1 MDKLLELL
9 EKLVRAIFGPGD
21 EQDTGEPEPA
31 PQAPKAEAVTGWE
44 GGPPYRYIDVSRYQG
59 LIDWA
64 QVAAAGY
71 KGAMLKT
78 VSTNH
83 KLSKRSDGL
92 YIDPTFETN
101 YRNARAA
108 GLDVGVYYY
117 TYATS
122 EAMADAEL
130 ALLRQAVYG
139 KELTL
144 PVAVDVE
151 DNRLTSLDKQSLTD
165 LTAYAL
171 HEVEQM
177 GFYAQ
182 LYTYTG
188 FAKAHLYV
196 DGAALQPYDVWL
208 ADYTGKTPNVTFNYN
223 AHQHT
228 SKGAVPGI
236 SGNVDLNV
244 TTLNYP
250 SIIEKKGL
258 TRLRE
263 GA

>member
-21 EQDTGEPEPA
+21 EQDMGEPEPT

-130 ALLRQAVYG
+130 SLLRQAVYG
-139 KELTL
+139 KEFSL
-144 PVAVDVE
+144 PVCVDVE
-151 DNRLTSLDKQSLTD
+151 ENKLKQLSTLDLSNLV
-165 LTAYAL
+165 AYAL
-171 HEVEQM
+171 EQVEKM

-182 LYTYTG
+182 LYTYTHYSNMELDMG
-188 FAKAHLYV
+188 RLANRW
-196 DGAALQPYDVWL
+196 DVWL
-208 ADYTGKTPNVTFNYN
+208 SDTTGHTPAVGYHYN
-223 AHQHT
+223 AHQH
-228 SKGAVPGI
+228 SSEGRVPGI
-236 SGNVDLNV
+236 TGNVDLNV

-250 SIIEKKGL
+250 RIIRKKGL

>member
-1 MDKLLELL
+1 MGKLLELL

-21 EQDTGEPEPA
+21 ERDTGEPEPA
-31 PQAPKAEAVTGWE
+31 PQAPKAEAVAGWE

-78 VSTNH
+78 VSTNY
-83 KLSKRSDGL
+83 KLSKRADGL

-130 ALLRQAVYG
+130 ALVRKAVYG
-139 KELTL
+139 KELTMPL
-144 PVAVDVE
+144 AVDVE
-151 DNRLTSLDKQSLTD
+151 ENKLKPMSTLDLTN

-171 HEVEQM
+171 EQVEKM

-182 LYTYTG
+182 LYTYTHYSNMELDMG
-188 FAKAHLYV
+188 RLANRW
-196 DGAALQPYDVWL
+196 DVWL
-208 ADYTGKTPNVTFNYN
+208 SDTTGHTPAVGYHYN
-223 AHQHT
+223 AHQH
-228 SKGAVPGI
+228 SSEGRVPGI
-236 SGNVDLNV
+236 TGNVDLNV

-250 SIIEKKGL
+250 RIIRKKGL

>member
-1 MDKLLELL
+1 MSKLLELL

-21 EQDTGEPEPA
+21 EPDMGEPEPA
-31 PQAPKAEAVTGWE
+31 PQAPEVEAVTGWE
-44 GGPPYRYIDVSRYQG
+44 GGPPYRYIDVSRWQG

-78 VSTNH
+78 VSTNY
-83 KLSKRSDGL
+83 KLSKREDGL

-108 GLDVGVYYY
+108 GLDVGIYYY

-139 KELTL
+139 KEFSL
-144 PVAVDVE
+144 PVCVDVE
-151 DNRLTSLDKQSLTD
+151 ENKLKQLSTLDLSNLV
-165 LTAYAL
+165 AYAL
-171 HEVEQM
+171 EQVEKM

-188 FAKAHLYV
+188 YKYELDMARLSSRW
-196 DGAALQPYDVWL
+196 DVWL
-208 ADYTGKTPNVTFNYN
+208 ADYTGEAPNVTFNYN

-228 SKGAVPGI
+228 SKGSVPGI

-250 SIIEKKGL
+250 RIIEKKGL

-263 GA
+263 GK

>member
-1 MDKLLELL
+1 MGKLLEFL

-21 EQDTGEPEPA
+21 EPDMGEPEPA
-31 PQAPKAEAVTGWE
+31 PQAPEVEAVTGWE
-44 GGPPYRYIDVSRYQG
+44 GGPPYRYIDVSRWQG

-78 VSTNH
+78 VSTNY
-83 KLSKRSDGL
+83 KLSKREDGL

-108 GLDVGVYYY
+108 GLDVGIYYY

-139 KELTL
+139 KEFSL
-144 PVAVDVE
+144 PVCVDVE
-151 DNRLTSLDKQSLTD
+151 ENKLKQLSTLDLSNLV
-165 LTAYAL
+165 AYAL
-171 HEVEQM
+171 EQVEKM

-188 FAKAHLYV
+188 YKYELDMARLSSRW
-196 DGAALQPYDVWL
+196 DVWL
-208 ADYTGKTPNVTFNYN
+208 ADYTGETPNVTFNYN

-250 SIIEKKGL
+250 RIIEKKGL

>member
-1 MDKLLELL
+1 MGKLLELL

-21 EQDTGEPEPA
+21 ERDTGEATPA
-31 PQAPKAEAVTGWE
+31 PAVPKAEAVTGWE
-44 GGPPYRYIDVSRYQG
+44 GDRPHRYIDVSRYQG

-78 VSTNH
+78 VSTNR

-101 YRNARAA
+101 YRNAKAA

-122 EAMADAEL
+122 EAMADEEL

-151 DNRLTSLDKQSLTD
+151 NEALAVLKPKD
-165 LTAYAL
+165 LTNLAAYHL
-171 HEVEQM
+171 EQIEKM
-177 GFYAQ
+177 GFFSQ
-182 LYTYTG
+182 FYTYTSY
-188 FAKAHLYV
+188 ANVHL
-196 DGAALQPYDVWL
+196 DMARLSGRWDVWL

-250 SIIEKKGL
+250 KIIRKKGL

-263 GA
+263 GK

>member
-1 MDKLLELL
+1 MEKLLEFLSEL
-9 EKLVRAIFGPGD
+9 VKVFFCEKS
-21 EQDTGEPEPA
+21 ENPA
-31 PQAPKAEAVTGWE
+31 PETPRETPVEEAVTGWE
-44 GGPPYRYIDVSRYQG
+44 SDPPYRYIDVSRYQG
-59 LIDWA
+59 AIDWA

-78 VSTNH
+78 VSTNRRF
-83 KLSKRSDGL
+83 SKRADGL
-92 YIDPTFETN
+92 YIDPTFEDN
-101 YRNARAA
+101 YKNAKAA

-130 ALLRQAVYG
+130 ALVRQAVCG
-139 KELTL
+139 KELTM

-151 DNRLTSLDKQSLTD
+151 ENKLKQLSTLDLSN

-171 HEVEQM
+171 EQVEKM

-188 FAKAHLYV
+188 YKYELDMARLSSRW
-196 DGAALQPYDVWL
+196 DVWL
-208 ADYTGKTPNVTFNYN
+208 ADYTGKPPAVTFRYN
-223 AHQHT
+223 SHQHT

-250 SIIEKKGL
+250 RIIRKKGL

-263 GA
+263 GK

>member
-1 MDKLLELL
+1 MEKFLEF
-9 EKLVRAIFGPGD
+9 LVGLVKALFGGD
-21 EQDTGEPEPA
+21 GESPA
-31 PQAPKAEAVTGWE
+31 PETPRETPVEETVTGWE
-44 GGPPYRYIDVSRYQG
+44 GDPPYRYIDVSRYQG
-59 LIDWA
+59 AIDWA

-71 KGAMLKT
+71 KGVMLKT
-78 VSTNH
+78 VSTNK
-83 KLSKRSDGL
+83 KLSKRADGL

-101 YRNARAA
+101 YCNARAA

-130 ALLRQAVYG
+130 ALVRQAVYG
-139 KELTL
+139 KELTMPL
-144 PVAVDVE
+144 AVDVE
-151 DNRLTSLDKQSLTD
+151 ENKLKPMSTLD
-165 LTAYAL
+165 LTNLAAYAL
-171 HEVEQM
+171 EQVEKM

-188 FAKAHLYV
+188 YSYELDMQRLA
-196 DGAALQPYDVWL
+196 GRWDVWL
-208 ADYTGKTPNVTFNYN
+208 ADYTGKTPKVDYIYH

-228 SKGAVPGI
+228 SKGSVPGI

-244 TTLNYP
+244 TTRNYP
-250 SIIEKKGL
+250 KIIRKKGL

>member
-1 MDKLLELL
+1 MGKLLELL

-21 EQDTGEPEPA
+21 ERDAGEPEPA
-31 PQAPKAEAVTGWE
+31 PQAPEAEAVTGWE

-78 VSTNH
+78 VSTNY
-83 KLSKRSDGL
+83 KLSKRADGL

-139 KELTL
+139 KEFSL
-144 PVAVDVE
+144 PVCVDVE
-151 DNRLTSLDKQSLTD
+151 ENKLKPMSTLDLTN

-171 HEVEQM
+171 EQVEKM

-182 LYTYTG
+182 LYTYTYYSNMELDMG
-188 FAKAHLYV
+188 RLANRW
-196 DGAALQPYDVWL
+196 DVWL
-208 ADYTGKTPNVTFNYN
+208 SDTTGSTPKVNYRYN
-223 AHQHT
+223 AHQHNHH
-228 SKGAVPGI
+228 GCVPGI
-236 SGNVDLNV
+236 TGDADLNV

-250 SIIEKKGL
+250 KIIKTKGL

-263 GA
+263 A

>member
-1 MDKLLELL
+1 MKAFFEFISKLLAALSH
-9 EKLVRAIFGPGD
+9 AAGD
-21 EQDTGEPEPA
+21 
-31 PQAPKAEAVTGWE
+31 KAEEPDAPTPEKVPTVDAMIGWAGE
-44 GGPPYRYIDVSRYQG
+44 PPYRYIDVSRYQG
-59 LIDWA
+59 EINWA

-78 VSTNH
+78 VSTNR
-83 KLSKRSDGL
+83 KLSKQADGL
-92 YIDPTFETN
+92 YIDPTFEDN
-101 YRNARAA
+101 YKNAKAA

-130 ALLRQAVYG
+130 ALVRQAVYG

-144 PVAVDVE
+144 PLAVDVE
-151 DNRLTSLDKQSLTD
+151 ENKLKQLSTLDLSN

-171 HEVEQM
+171 EQVERM

-188 FAKAHLYV
+188 YKYELDMARLSSRW
-196 DGAALQPYDVWL
+196 DVWL
-208 ADYTGKTPNVTFNYN
+208 ADYTGKTPKVGFKYN

-228 SKGAVPGI
+228 SKGSVPGI

-244 TTLNYP
+244 TTINYP
-250 SIIEKKGL
+250 KIIRKKGL

-263 GA
+263 GK

>member
-1 MDKLLELL
+1 MSKLLELL

-21 EQDTGEPEPA
+21 KQDTGEPEPA
-31 PQAPKAEAVTGWE
+31 PQAPKAEAVTGWQ
-44 GGPPYRYIDVSRYQG
+44 GGPPYRFVDVSRYQG

-78 VSTNH
+78 VSTNRR
-83 KLSKRSDGL
+83 LSKRADGL

-130 ALLRQAVYG
+130 ALLRQAVRG

-144 PVAVDVE
+144 PVAVDME
-151 DNRLTSLDKQSLTD
+151 DAMLTVHKPKD
-165 LTAYAL
+165 LTNLAAYHL
-171 HEVEQM
+171 EQIEKM
-177 GFYAQ
+177 GFFAQ
-182 LYTYTG
+182 FYTYTSY
-188 FAKAHLYV
+188 ANAHL
-196 DGAALQPYDVWL
+196 DMARLAGRWDVWL
-208 ADYTGKTPNVTFNYN
+208 ADYTGETPNVTFNYN

-236 SGNVDLNV
+236 TGNVDLNV

-250 SIIEKKGL
+250 RIIRKKGL

-263 GA
+263 GK

>member
-1 MDKLLELL
+1 MEFLVGLLKVLFCGKSES
-9 EKLVRAIFGPGD
+9 
-21 EQDTGEPEPA
+21 PA
-31 PQAPKAEAVTGWE
+31 PETPRETPIEEAVTGWE
-44 GGPPYRYIDVSRYQG
+44 GDPPYRYIDVSRYQG
-59 LIDWA
+59 AIDWA

-83 KLSKRSDGL
+83 KLSKRADGL

-101 YRNARAA
+101 YRNAKAA

-130 ALLRQAVYG
+130 SLLRQAVHG

-144 PVAVDVE
+144 PVTVDVE
-151 DNRLTSLDKQSLTD
+151 DNELKPMSTIDLTN

-171 HEVEQM
+171 EQVEKM

-182 LYTYTG
+182 LYTYTSYAN
-188 FAKAHLYV
+188 AKLDMERLA
-196 DGAALQPYDVWL
+196 GRWDVWL
-208 ADYTGKTPNVTFNYN
+208 ADYTGKTPKVSFKYN

-250 SIIEKKGL
+250 KIIRKKGL

-263 GA
+263 GK

>member
-1 MDKLLELL
+1 MGKLLELL

-21 EQDTGEPEPA
+21 ERDTGEATPA
-31 PQAPKAEAVTGWE
+31 PAVPKAEAVTGWE
-44 GGPPYRYIDVSRYQG
+44 GDRPHRYIDVSRYQG

-78 VSTNH
+78 VSTNR

-101 YRNARAA
+101 YRNAKAA

-117 TYATS
+117 TCATS
-122 EAMADAEL
+122 EAMADEEL

-144 PVAVDVE
+144 PVAVDLE
-151 DNRLTSLDKQSLTD
+151 SLNLVGMPYGD
-165 LTAYAL
+165 LSNLAAYHL
-171 HEVEQM
+171 EQIEKM
-177 GFYAQ
+177 GFFAQ
-182 LYTYTG
+182 LYTYTSY
-188 FAKAHLYV
+188 ANVHL
-196 DGAALQPYDVWL
+196 DMARLAGRWDVWL
-208 ADYTGKTPNVTFNYN
+208 ADYTGKPPKVSFKYN

-228 SKGAVPGI
+228 SRGAVPGI
-236 SGNVDLNV
+236 NGPVDLDV
-244 TTLNYP
+244 TTVNYP
-250 SIIEKKGL
+250 RIIKAKGL

-263 GA
+263 V